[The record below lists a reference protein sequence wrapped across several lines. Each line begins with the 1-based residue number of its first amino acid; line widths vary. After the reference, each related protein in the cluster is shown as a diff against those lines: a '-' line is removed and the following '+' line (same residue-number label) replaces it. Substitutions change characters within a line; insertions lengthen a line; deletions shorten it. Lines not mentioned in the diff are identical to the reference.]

1 MPFQNDLQ
9 NRSSEFKLFF
19 FYKISMF
26 KINGVNAYDGAYS
39 AILSL

>member
-9 NRSSEFKLFF
+9 NRCSEFQLFLQN
-19 FYKISMF
+19 
-26 KINGVNAYDGAYS
+26 INVKKHGVNAYVGEYF

>member
-9 NRSSEFKLFF
+9 NRYSEFKLFLQN
-19 FYKISMF
+19 
-26 KINGVNAYDGAYS
+26 INIQKDGVNANVGAYS

>member
-9 NRSSEFKLFF
+9 NGCSEFKLFLQNI
-19 FYKISMF
+19 KVQN
-26 KINGVNAYDGAYS
+26 NGVNAYVGAYT

>member
-9 NRSSEFKLFF
+9 NRCSEFKLFLQN
-19 FYKISMF
+19 
-26 KINGVNAYDGAYS
+26 INVKKDGVNANVGAYS